1 MFAGDRRAIVE
12 GAHVRD
18 EARVV
23 LSWQR
28 ANHIREHIVRQPSHT
43 VVGGLACPHPV
54 TRNGWVTTCAA
65 GALACVI
72 PHGEKGAARAD
83 RQIGLPI
90 RTSSGISVQLERRAK
105 GLPPIGR
112 ADIIDVTWIAAGP
125 LLGIDVVNYAID
137 RGGLAPALVAPVAT
151 ASAQQARE
159 VAHTGD
165 PNVQ

>member
-72 PHGEKGAARAD
+72 PHGENGAARAD

-90 RTSSGISVQLERRAK
+90 RTSSGISVNFSGGVKVWPLTV
-105 GLPPIGR
+105 GR
-112 ADIIDVTWIAAGP
+112 VIIDLT
-125 LLGIDVVNYAID
+125 
-137 RGGLAPALVAPVAT
+137 GLAPVPFLVLA
-151 ASAQQARE
+151 
-159 VAHTGD
+159 
-165 PNVQ
+165 

>member
-72 PHGEKGAARAD
+72 PQGEKGATGAD
-83 RQIGLPI
+83 LPDVPPGR
-90 RTSSGISVQLERRAK
+90 RTS
-105 GLPPIGR
+105 GR
-112 ADIIDVTWIAAGP
+112 GV
-125 LLGIDVVNYAID
+125 
-137 RGGLAPALVAPVAT
+137 
-151 ASAQQARE
+151 
-159 VAHTGD
+159 
-165 PNVQ
+165 